1 MNGDLEAAVEGGMR
15 RRCLHG
21 EQSVAQP
28 LWVEDPCG
36 GELHSPIGGRAGA
49 GVSGAPS
56 G

>member
-1 MNGDLEAAVEGGMR
+1 MEGGMR
-15 RRCLHG
+15 RGCLHG

-28 LWVEDPCG
+28 LCVEDPYG
-36 GELHSPIGGRAGA
+36 GELHSPICGRAGA